1 VSQSPA
7 TIGRFKVINRI
18 GRGGMGS
25 LYLAWDPVLERQI
38 AIKLLREDMEELRE
52 RFDREA
58 RSVARLRHPNI
69 VTIFDVGEQDGQ
81 PFIAMEYIHGQTLA
95 EIIRSDFQP
104 SVSRKL
110 KIIDELCDGL
120 AFAHKMAIIHR
131 DVKPAN
137 IMVEDEGGVKILD
150 FGIARIAESGMTMA
164 GMLIGT
170 LNYMSPE
177 QIGGQVVDNRSDIFA
192 IGAVMYE
199 LLAQRQAFPGGLHN
213 GIINR
218 ILYEHPPGLETIC
231 PGLDEEVVEVV
242 RHALEKDPDVRYP
255 DLAAMRRDLQRARQR
270 VEESDETVIVN
281 PDKETVAVERPP
293 EKRSSH
299 PGRRGTPPEAL
310 ARLRATQ
317 LAVHLERAQQAL
329 EASEFEGAISSAEH
343 ALLLDP
349 DNPTAAEII
358 DHARAALD
366 EHSVQELVK
375 RASELIEAGSLTEAL
390 GLCEQALTIAPGSAA
405 AVELRDTLDR
415 LRLERERE
423 RQRLEAVHLAT
434 DRARS
439 ALVRGDYEEA
449 LAAAEEVLRSAPTS
463 ETATQ
468 IRHEAEDGI
477 ARAQQAVLDRLAAD
491 TADEARRVF
500 EAGEHD
506 RALEILSAF
515 EGDHPH
521 VAETLEALTGEK
533 ARLQREAE
541 RARRQRVEE
550 AMARASSTASHEEAI
565 ADLREALAIDPTRA
579 DAAGL
584 LAEHQ
589 HALEAEREE
598 ARQALER
605 ERIIAER
612 LSSAAGEASHEAAI
626 AILESLGSMG
636 AGREGVRAALEGRR
650 AALEL
655 QREEIRRA
663 EALRRRI
670 ETLLNQAKQSADH
683 EAAIALLEEARALDA
698 GRRDVEDALK
708 AREAALTRE
717 REERRRAEERAARI
731 TAAVQQADATGSDEE
746 ALEILN
752 AAFARDPDPQLKTG
766 LDQRQAALARKQE
779 EARRA
784 RETEARVAAA
794 IAKASAAPS
803 HEAAIDVL
811 AAALEHD
818 PGHADLT
825 DRLAGRRA
833 SLEQQKQEERERR
846 EREARERREQ
856 VAAAITRAR
865 TTASHA
871 EAIAILEQAAA
882 LDPRHDELRAVL
894 SDRRAALE
902 REREEARR
910 ERARE
915 ERIAAAIRD
924 AKRAPGSEAAL
935 AILQRALVEAPDH
948 EELRGLAATAEA
960 TLAREREEARKLRER
975 QARVAALLDEAKKT
989 ASHERAIELLREI
1002 LQLEPGHRES
1012 QGLLE
1017 RRLASVEE
1025 ERAEARRQAG
1035 IETARRS
1042 IGEAIAAGDLERAE
1056 AVLKA
1061 AEQTLAAAKL
1071 LKTERARLKE
1081 ARAAAERAAAEK
1093 AAADKAAAEQAA
1105 AAKAA
1110 AEKAAAEKAAAAK
1123 AAADKAAAEKAAA
1136 AKAAADKA
1144 AAEKAAAAKAAA
1156 DRAAAEKAAA
1166 AKAAAEKAA
1175 REQAAKEKA
1184 AAERAAAEKAAAAK
1198 AAEEKAARDK
1208 AAAEKAAAARAAA
1221 DRAAAERAAARRSDE
1236 EQPAEWTPT
1245 AARAGLSSRTLAIAG
1260 FVAALAV
1267 LLVVGYF
1274 TFRGG
1279 QDSGTG
1285 APAKPP
1291 VAQGPN
1297 PNPTPPGP
1305 APQTAPPTGAATEPP
1320 RTTGGPASTP
1330 TAPVP
1335 ETPPPN
1341 APLDSKVA
1349 GDLKAAQESLQRGQL
1364 QAAADAI
1371 VRGMRVEPRNQA
1383 LRQLGRTIAAQ
1394 ARQATSDARTR
1405 ATGQSQAAAGSPPFR
1420 DAQTREV
1427 EAGKRERADQYDRAV
1442 RLYAEAARL
1451 YGDAARTAPAPR
1463 PETPVVTP
1471 PETTKPSPAPPPP
1484 AAPPPAPTSTQPGAG
1499 SSSGGAATPATPGA
1513 AGGTGASG
1521 GTTPPAT
1528 TPSPP
1533 PPATAK
1539 PTPPAPAQPSIAAE
1553 EAAIR
1558 ATLREYA
1565 AAYESLSVDAVRRV
1579 YPTVNAEALARSF
1592 RELSSQQVQISGDDK
1607 ITIDGAT
1614 AVVRCTVVQ
1623 SFTPRVGQ
1631 GRRQN
1636 VQSVFRL
1643 QKTGGRWVIVERR

>member
-1 VSQSPA
+1 
-7 TIGRFKVINRI
+7 
-18 GRGGMGS
+18 
-25 LYLAWDPVLERQI
+25 
-38 AIKLLREDMEELRE
+38 
-52 RFDREA
+52 
-58 RSVARLRHPNI
+58 
-69 VTIFDVGEQDGQ
+69 
-81 PFIAMEYIHGQTLA
+81 
-95 EIIRSDFQP
+95 
-104 SVSRKL
+104 
-110 KIIDELCDGL
+110 
-120 AFAHKMAIIHR
+120 
-131 DVKPAN
+131 
-137 IMVEDEGGVKILD
+137 
-150 FGIARIAESGMTMA
+150 
-164 GMLIGT
+164 
-170 LNYMSPE
+170 
-177 QIGGQVVDNRSDIFA
+177 
-192 IGAVMYE
+192 
-199 LLAQRQAFPGGLHN
+199 
-213 GIINR
+213 
-218 ILYEHPPGLETIC
+218 
-231 PGLDEEVVEVV
+231 
-242 RHALEKDPDVRYP
+242 
-255 DLAAMRRDLQRARQR
+255 
-270 VEESDETVIVN
+270 
-281 PDKETVAVERPP
+281 
-293 EKRSSH
+293 
-299 PGRRGTPPEAL
+299 
-310 ARLRATQ
+310 
-317 LAVHLERAQQAL
+317 VHLERAQQAL

-449 LAAAEEVLRSAPTS
+449 LAAAEEVLRSAPAS

-989 ASHERAIELLREI
+989 ASHERAIEVLREI

-1156 DRAAAEKAAA
+1156 DKAAAEKAAA
-1166 AKAAAEKAA
+1166 
-1175 REQAAKEKA
+1175 EKA

-1245 AARAGLSSRTLAIAG
+1245 AARAGLSSRTLAITG

-1297 PNPTPPGP
+1297 PNPTPSGP

-1341 APLDSKVA
+1341 ALLDSKVA
-1349 GDLKAAQESLQRGQL
+1349 GDLKAARESLQRGQL

-1383 LRQLGRTIAAQ
+1383 LRQLGRTIAGQ

-1463 PETPVVTP
+1463 PETPVVAP

-1499 SSSGGAATPATPGA
+1499 SSSAGAATPATPSA

-1533 PPATAK
+1533 PPSTAK